1 MDFATKE
8 MSKRFKDLRVGD
20 HIFVID
26 ASPKNSCPHM
36 TEVIVHNNPWYQTK
50 DCVSFGA
57 EYKKGYIL
65 DLSNIPAD
73 QCLFCDKNLS
83 VLTNRERAVSY
94 HKRMLKKLLDKSTKT
109 ITHEMIV
116 SREILD
122 EMRRAEKIRYE
133 DT

>member
-1 MDFATKE
+1 

-20 HIFVID
+20 HIFIID
-26 ASPKNSCPHM
+26 ASPMYSCPHM
-36 TEVIVHNNPWYQTK
+36 TEAVVHNNPQYRTK
-50 DCVSFGA
+50 DCVSFDA
-57 EYKKGYIL
+57 EYKKGYFL
-65 DLSNIPAD
+65 DLSNVPAD
-73 QCLFCDKNLS
+73 QCLFRDKNLS